1 MPQLCLEVVNKH
13 KYNTESRKIYI
24 ESGGISA
31 KIMGRFF
38 SSFYISE
45 FPTFN
50 CKYIYYNQNI
60 YFIFYNH
67 NNNLTIK

>member
-31 KIMGRFF
+31 KIMGFF
-38 SSFYISE
+38 LLS
-45 FPTFN
+45 TFLN
-50 CKYIYYNQNI
+50 FLHLTVNI
-60 YFIFYNH
+60 YIIIRIYTLFFYNH